1 MISFSK
7 SRMHPKSHVSIVSMK
22 NGMLAITAGTS
33 ENGALVPNGPHAG
46 ALVPLEKKFQCTE
59 CGKAFTR
66 MDKLRIHN
74 RIHTG
79 VMPYGCQY
87 CEKRFYRWDAWKRHE
102 IRHNQEKGE
111 VSCSCHHFT
120 AQC

>member
-1 MISFSK
+1 
-7 SRMHPKSHVSIVSMK
+7 
-22 NGMLAITAGTS
+22 MLAITAGNS
-33 ENGALVPNGPHAG
+33 ENGDPNGPPSG

-102 IRHNQEKGE
+102 VRHNQEKGE
-111 VSCSCHHFT
+111 VRAMSMSLRSESKAHIRLAWLKKVYQYEIAKKVSLF
-120 AQC
+120 

>member
-1 MISFSK
+1 
-7 SRMHPKSHVSIVSMK
+7 
-22 NGMLAITAGTS
+22 MLAITAGDS
-33 ENGALVPNGPHAG
+33 ENGDPNGPGSG

-102 IRHNQEKGE
+102 VRHNQEKGE
-111 VSCSCHHFT
+111 VSAS
-120 AQC
+120 